1 MQEPARYKR
10 ESACYTD
17 SRYIKYNHF
26 AFVCFDVPL
35 PCCQV
40 GSNYQIEGKEAEKV
54 NPAEVV

>member
-17 SRYIKYNHF
+17 SRYVKYNHF
-26 AFVCFDVPL
+26 AFVCFDVPP
-35 PCCQV
+35 PCRQI
-40 GSNYQIEGKEAEKV
+40 STYDQIEGKEAEKV